1 MTWLDP
7 DQFGDAVMDY
17 QHTAFRWECQ
27 GTYREPSENGPI
39 QAWREGRIDEAYSHR
54 PWLDEMRHNRA
65 QGRLW
70 QRVRMLTEPLTE
82 YLQWMVATTHL
93 NVEAGE
99 DIRWLAES
107 RAHEL
112 RMPDHDFYLLDDTRV
127 LRLHFGE
134 HGVAGADMVTDLG
147 EVARHR
153 RWRDLAW
160 DAAIPHY
167 EYHRKDPNAS

>member
-1 MTWLDP
+1 MTWLNP

-17 QHTAFRWECQ
+17 ERTAFRWECQ

-39 QAWREGRIDEAYSHR
+39 QAWREGRVDEEYAHR
-54 PWLDEMRHNRA
+54 PWLGEIRQVRA

-70 QRVRMLTEPLTE
+70 QRVRMLTEPVSE
-82 YLQWMVATTHL
+82 YLRWMLDTTHL
-93 NVEAGE
+93 NIEAGE

-112 RMPDHDFYLLDDTRV
+112 RMPDYDFYLLDDTRV
-127 LRLHFGE
+127 LRLHFSE
-134 HGVAGADMVTDLG
+134 HGVAGADTMTDPHEVTQ
-147 EVARHR
+147 HR
-153 RWRDLAW
+153 RWRGLAW

-167 EYHRKDPNAS
+167 EYRHKDANAS